1 MLVLGAILP
10 IPGCYGKSQRRLM
23 FNTRMRK
30 NSFLRGHSKNIKAK
44 QIRVV
49 AQENEEIGAA
59 FVLVGVWESD
69 GLSGGNDLSDSLRG
83 TISSRA

>member
-1 MLVLGAILP
+1 MSWRISSKEVDGQHEDEKEFVP
-10 IPGCYGKSQRRLM
+10 
-23 FNTRMRK
+23 
-30 NSFLRGHSKNIKAK
+30 LRSLKNIKAK

-59 FVLVGVWESD
+59 FVLVGIWESD